1 MNLKVTS
8 VASGDV
14 GLANRGYWGIGLR
27 DNNTY
32 KVSFWAK
39 RGSNFSGTLIAKLES
54 NEGKV
59 YAQSADFKPT
69 GRILLVLLKKD
80 LVLLEIFGLIRMTSI
95 FVEMSFFSWL
105 KIWVLSRCM
114 CSIILNMFR

>member
-59 YAQSADFKPT
+59 YHNQQ
-69 GRILLVLLKKD
+69 
-80 LVLLEIFGLIRMTSI
+80 
-95 FVEMSFFSWL
+95 
-105 KIWVLSRCM
+105 
-114 CSIILNMFR
+114 ILNQLEEFYWSS